1 VIHLL
6 NSLFVSVVSLAHFS
20 IEVADGGISLVL
32 PLIKERLGISH
43 TLIAIIMMVR
53 IIGSSV
59 FQPVFGV
66 LVDLKP
72 QGWLLPTSVLLTSA
86 GVAALGYSPLYIAVL
101 AAVFIGGLG
110 AAAFHPAASKAV
122 YLNSGIK
129 KASGLA
135 LFMVCGNVGYAL
147 GPIVM
152 SLLLIQGLQGTIYI
166 MIPGI
171 AATVVLLQSMKRPA
185 VMVPEAPGTG
195 RDLRLWVSEGLS
207 KPVILLTSF
216 SVMRSLVHLGFIT
229 YIPFYYPYEMTSWA
243 LALYLVAGALGTLV
257 GGTLA
262 DRHGPKR
269 VTILSSLLAAPMS
282 IAFAATSG
290 VWSFIFLA
298 LSGMTLVAT
307 ASVTILLCQD
317 LMPKSIGLASGL
329 MMGFVYGVAGIAL
342 VPFGYLADLI
352 SVHATLWSL
361 SLTTIPTLILAYL
374 AVSTGAPGEP
384 TGSTVKISR

>member
-1 VIHLL
+1 MNTLL
-6 NSLFVSVVSLAHFS
+6 VSVVSLAHFS

-32 PLIKERLGISH
+32 PMIKERLSISH
-43 TLIAIIMMVR
+43 TLIATIMMVR

-59 FQPVFGV
+59 FQPLFGV
-66 LVDLKP
+66 MVDLKP
-72 QGWLLPTSVLLTSA
+72 RRWLLPASVMVASA
-86 GVAALGYSPLYIAVL
+86 GVAALGYCPLYIAVL
-101 AAVFIGGLG
+101 AAVFAGGLG
-110 AAAFHPAASKAV
+110 AAAFHPAASKAI
-122 YLNSGIK
+122 YFNSGLK

-152 SLLLIQGLQGTIYI
+152 SFLLLTLGLQGTVYI
-166 MIPGI
+166 MIPGM
-171 AATVVLLQSMKRPA
+171 AATLVLLQSMRRQGVIDA
-185 VMVPEAPGTG
+185 QGAR
-195 RDLRLWVSEGLS
+195 RDLRLWISEGLS

-229 YIPFYYPYEMTSWA
+229 YIPFYYSYETASWA
-243 LALYLVAGALGTLV
+243 LALYLVAGALGTLL

-269 VTILSSLLAAPMS
+269 VTLLSSMLAVPMS
-282 IAFAATSG
+282 MAFAATSG

-317 LMPKSIGLASGL
+317 LMPKNIGLASGI

-342 VPFGYLADLI
+342 VPYGYLADLI

-361 SLTTIPTLILAYL
+361 ALTTIPTLILAYL
-374 AVSTGAPGEP
+374 AVSPGTP
-384 TGSTVKISR
+384 GKHPGSMAKASP